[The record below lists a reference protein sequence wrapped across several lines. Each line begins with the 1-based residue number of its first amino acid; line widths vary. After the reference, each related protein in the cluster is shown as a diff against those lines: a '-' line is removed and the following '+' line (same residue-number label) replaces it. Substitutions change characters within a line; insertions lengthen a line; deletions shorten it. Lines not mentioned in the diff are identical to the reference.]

1 MESIEIFLLVLIG
14 LFAGVIGG
22 MLGVGGSIVM
32 IPAMTE
38 VLGPNQHL
46 YQAAAMIVNFFV
58 VVPAVYQHRRAKAID
73 GATVIRIVPLS
84 LVAVLAGVGISELP
98 FFAGSGEAYLRGL
111 FGLFLL
117 FVAVTDL
124 YRLARKRR
132 EGSAVP
138 AEHENPIR
146 APRPISWGSAVLVA
160 VPTGLVAG
168 ILGVGG
174 GIMAVPLQR
183 RFLNIPIRTAIA
195 NSATIIIAT
204 SLVGAT
210 AKNYAYVV
218 DSGFSISS
226 FILAALLIPT
236 AMIGSSFGSR
246 LTHRVPLNFVK
257 VAFFLLLLVAAIR
270 LTYGASR
277 DVLQSHAPT
286 LPVASTGAHSA
297 PTFLSRL
304 PTRSHSTTLTQ
315 LIGTPPPIRI

>member
-98 FFAGSGEAYLRGL
+98 FFAGNGEAYLRGL

-210 AKNYAYVV
+210 SKNYAYVV